1 MIQHRKYGIRIYLK
15 MNRRSYKYYLYR
27 RRKNADAEKNA
38 ENSANVSTLRRISRL
53 IGYLQCCKG
62 SESLSK
68 LEEDNFYAAAESLL
82 MCAHIRILAIGETK
96 QDFRLTTND
105 DGSATLTRR
114 KVIYQPSP
122 IINRFQGARV
132 IPNIQRFGKSQ

>member
-1 MIQHRKYGIRIYLK
+1 MDH
-15 MNRRSYKYYLYR
+15 RSYKYHLHPR
-27 RRKNADAEKNA
+27 RENADVVRKL
-38 ENSANVSTLRRISRL
+38 SASARTLRRISRL
-53 IGYLQCCKG
+53 IGYLQHCKG
-62 SESLSK
+62 SELLSK
-68 LEEDNFYAAAESLL
+68 PEEENFYAVNREPL
-82 MCAHIRILAIGETK
+82 AHFRIFAIGETK
-96 QDFRLTTND
+96 QDFRLATND